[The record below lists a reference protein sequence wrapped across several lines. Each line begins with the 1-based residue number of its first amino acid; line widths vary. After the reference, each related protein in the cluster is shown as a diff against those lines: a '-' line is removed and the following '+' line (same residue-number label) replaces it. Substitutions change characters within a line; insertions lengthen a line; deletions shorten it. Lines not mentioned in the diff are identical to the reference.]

1 MPSTTHSVSIT
12 TSNFC
17 VKVIG
22 TDIEDLSGDIAR
34 YSKVVIKSVKVRG
47 VLLPSTRTILVI
59 GCWPQN
65 LSGDEDFDSAFGLSY
80 GHFAV
85 SNQDGPTNIKFD
97 IDLTGLITDLHDY
110 GRYAKPMAFYAYHN
124 REISGNA
131 TLANIVFDIEYDVSG
146 VGRNV
151 ALA

>member
-1 MPSTTHSVSIT
+1 MPSTTHSISVT
-12 TSNFC
+12 TGNFC

-22 TDIEDLSGDIAR
+22 TDIDALSDDIAR
-34 YSKVVIKSVKVRG
+34 YGSVVIKSVKARG
-47 VLLPSTRTILVI
+47 VVLPSTRTIVVV

-65 LSGDEDFDSAFGLSY
+65 LSGDEDFDSAFGLAY
-80 GHFAV
+80 GRFAV
-85 SNQDGPTNIKFD
+85 GNQDGPTTFEFN
-97 IDLTGLITDLHDY
+97 IDLTGLITDMHDY

-124 REISGNA
+124 RDVAGNT

-151 ALA
+151 ALT

>member
-1 MPSTTHSVSIT
+1 MPSTTHAVSIT

-34 YSKVVIKSVKVRG
+34 YSSVVIKSVKVRG
-47 VLLPSTRTILVI
+47 VVFPSTRTVI
-59 GCWPQN
+59 VVGCWPQN
-65 LSGDEDFDSAFGLSY
+65 LSGDEDFDAAFGLSY
-80 GHFAV
+80 ARFAV
-85 SNQDGPTNIKFD
+85 SNQDGPTTIEFD

-110 GRYAKPMAFYAYHN
+110 GHYAKPMAFYAYHN
-124 REISGNA
+124 REITGNV
-131 TLANIVFDIEYDVSG
+131 TLANIVFDVKYDVSG

-151 ALA
+151 ALT